1 MSVIALQGIR
11 GGTGTTSVTAAL
23 AWALSQLG
31 EKVLAIDFSAANL
44 LRLHFAMPYDSPRG
58 WATAERTGHGW
69 QQGAMRYNSRLDF
82 LPFGQL
88 PLEEQGLANCDWQH
102 NLTQLR
108 NTAVYDWI
116 LLDVPAE
123 DPLRAAQAISMA
135 DHTLMLLQADSQSHV
150 RLHQQSLPANSHYL
164 VSQFAPGS
172 QLQQDI
178 LLLWQQ
184 SLPRLLPFILH
195 RDEAMAE
202 SLAGKQPVGE
212 LHPQSKSSQ
221 DVTTLANWCLIN
233 LRSTQK

>member
-11 GGTGTTSVTAAL
+11 GGTGTTSTTAAL

-44 LRLHFAMPYDSPRG
+44 LRLHFAMPYDSARG
-58 WATAERTGHGW
+58 WTSAERAGLGW
-69 QQGAMRYNSRLDF
+69 QHGAMRYNSRLDF

-88 PLEEQGLANCDWQH
+88 PVREEAQVNCDWQS
-102 NLTQLR
+102 NLTQIH

-116 LLDVPAE
+116 LLDVPSG
-123 DPLRAAQAISMA
+123 DPLREAQAFSIA
-135 DHTLMLLQADSQSHV
+135 DHVLILLHADSQSHV
-150 RLHQQSLPANSHYL
+150 HLHQQSLPTNSHYL
-164 VSQFAPGS
+164 VNQFAPGS

-202 SLAGKQPVGE
+202 SLAGKQPLGE
-212 LHPQSKSSQ
+212 LHPHSQSAQ
-221 DVTTLANWCLIN
+221 DIITLANWCLIH
-233 LRSTQK
+233 LRNTGK

>member
-58 WATAERTGHGW
+58 WATAERAGLGW
-69 QQGAMRYNSRLDF
+69 QQGALRYNSRLDF

-88 PLEEQGLANCDWQH
+88 SDAEQGLVNCDWQS
-102 NLTQLR
+102 NLTKIR
-108 NTAVYDWI
+108 NTAIYDWI

-123 DPLRAAQAISMA
+123 TPLRAAVSLA
-135 DHTLMLLQADSQSHV
+135 DHSLTLLQADTQSHV
-150 RLHQQSLPANSHYL
+150 RLHQQALPANSHYL
-164 VSQFAPGS
+164 VNQFAPGS
-172 QLQQDI
+172 QLQQDL
-178 LLLWQQ
+178 LLLWQKN
-184 SLPRLLPFILH
+184 LPRLLPFILH

-212 LHPQSKSSQ
+212 LHPQSKSTQ

-233 LRSTQK
+233 LRSTAK

>member
-88 PLEEQGLANCDWQH
+88 PLEEQGLAHCDWQH

>member
-1 MSVIALQGIR
+1 MSVIALHGIR

-58 WATAERTGHGW
+58 WATAERAGSGW
-69 QQGAMRYNSRLDF
+69 EHGAMRYNSRLDF

-88 PLEEQGLANCDWQH
+88 SGAEEGSVSCDWQN
-102 NLTQLR
+102 NLTKLC
-108 NTAVYDWI
+108 NTNVYDWI
-116 LLDVPAE
+116 LLDVPVGE
-123 DPLRAAQAISMA
+123 PLRAAQAISMA
-135 DHTLMLLQADSQSHV
+135 DHALILLQADSQSHV
-150 RLHQQSLPANSHYL
+150 RLHQQPLPVNCHYL
-164 VSQFAPGS
+164 VNQFAPVS

-184 SLPRLLPFILH
+184 TLPQLLPFTLH

-221 DVTTLANWCLIN
+221 DIITLANWCLIN
-233 LRSTQK
+233 LRSMPK

>member
-31 EKVLAIDFSAANL
+31 EKVLAIDFSADNL

-58 WATAERTGHGW
+58 WATAERDGQGW

-88 PLEEQGLANCDWQH
+88 PLDERERVNCDWQK

-116 LLDVPAE
+116 LLDVPAG

-135 DHTLMLLQADSQSHV
+135 DHTLMLLQSDSQSHV
-150 RLHQQSLPANSHYL
+150 RLHQQVLPANSHYL
-164 VSQFAPGS
+164 VNQFAPGS

-184 SLPRLLPFILH
+184 SLLRLLPFILH

-233 LRSTQK
+233 LRSAQK

>member
-44 LRLHFAMPYDSPRG
+44 LRLHFAMPYDAARG
-58 WATAERTGHGW
+58 WATSERAGLGW
-69 QQGAMRYNSRLDF
+69 QHGAMSYDSRLDF

-88 PLEEQGLANCDWQH
+88 SMGDEGQVNCDWPS
-102 NLTQLR
+102 NLTKIC
-108 NTAVYDWI
+108 NTAIYDWI
-116 LLDVPAE
+116 LLDVPTG
-123 DPLRAAQAISMA
+123 DPLRAAQAFSIA
-135 DHTLMLLQADSQSHV
+135 DHTLMLLQADAQSHV
-150 RLHQQSLPANSHYL
+150 RLHQQPLPANSHYL
-164 VSQFAPGS
+164 VNQFMPGS
-172 QLQQDI
+172 QLQQDT

-202 SLAGKQPVGE
+202 SLAGKQPVGQ
-212 LHPQSKSSQ
+212 LHPQSKSAQ

-233 LRSTQK
+233 LRDASQ